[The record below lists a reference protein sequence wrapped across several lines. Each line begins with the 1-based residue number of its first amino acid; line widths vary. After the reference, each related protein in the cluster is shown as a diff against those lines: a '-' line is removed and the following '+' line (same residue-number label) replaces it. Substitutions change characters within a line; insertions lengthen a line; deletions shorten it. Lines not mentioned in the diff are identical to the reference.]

1 MGSLHGRQQTLLP
14 RERRARALAPA
25 VGTLMRKHEPLGQ
38 QGPIELGLRASSM
51 TEDEERQWERF
62 LAAVERHSRS
72 TARQADPVQR
82 RPK

>member
-1 MGSLHGRQQTLLP
+1 
-14 RERRARALAPA
+14 
-25 VGTLMRKHEPLGQ
+25 MRKHEPLGQ